1 MKMKVFDL
9 LELAKLRSEKKEEN
23 LEIAFLNEV
32 FERAYDLA
40 YSSNRDDVRALLQEL
55 SACLIDRIEDRN
67 SSVITNLQEYHEELF
82 ED

>member
-1 MKMKVFDL
+1 MNVKKI
-9 LELAKLRSEKKEEN
+9 LELAKLRSEKEEN

-40 YSSNRDDVRALLQEL
+40 YSSNKDDVRALLQEL

-67 SSVITNLQEYHEELF
+67 ISSLITNLKEYHEQLF